1 MSSIRVMLFVAV
13 TALTIGILVGI
24 VFFVFGS
31 LYIIPY
37 SCWLGCQMA
46 EGRYLDQKDIGL
58 GKSFRYASKL
68 YKHWI
73 FRKELDF

>member
-1 MSSIRVMLFVAV
+1 MPSIRVMLFVAV
-13 TALTIGILVGI
+13 AALTIGLLFGI
-24 VFFVFGS
+24 VFFIVGTI
-31 LYIIPY
+31 YIAPY
-37 SCWLGCQMA
+37 SLWLGCQIA
-46 EGRYLDQKDIGL
+46 EGRYLEQKDIGL